1 MVFELDARKKV
12 LIKIMTL
19 GSEIVLTE
27 LDIDDPDT
35 ILVVGTGP
43 EDEEDA

>member
-1 MVFELDARKKV
+1 MFELNARQKV
-12 LIKIMTL
+12 LMKIMTL
-19 GSEIVLTE
+19 GLAIVLTE